1 MSINTKNLGLIKAI
15 HVGVN
20 PPVNIK
26 MLWYNITPND
36 NSHYYYDVKQLKW
49 IKLIGL
55 GTGGNINRISS
66 QANNIIKLLNDG
78 LFAQETITSIVDFSV
93 SNDKILTLKYRA
105 EDNNIQVKTVD
116 LKSLFQTTIRIKD
129 FKNENN
135 VLKIIESDDTI
146 FSVDLSSLNS
156 IQTENSN
163 TIELVGDGSN
173 NNKLQANLIVSKEQ
187 NNTLEVK
194 NDGLYNNLNIT
205 QFDVTGK
212 HSKEILLVIN
222 GQRYIAQFEDTY
234 VSKTEFDKTTG
245 DFKTYNSDSLIPLIS
260 NLDGRYAI
268 DTEIKKII
276 EDTKTELNKLIDSKV
291 TKIQGFSLVNDND
304 WATAQTNI
312 TNILS
317 KLIDSVTVTGENT
330 KKISINLKDGSK
342 FEASWQ
348 DLQGT
353 VGGDITP
360 DIRLNSIEFDI
371 NTGVF
376 TGRRSDNVDLT
387 ADLNGRWSLLG
398 HKHILND
405 ITDIKGIEVISKQN
419 TEGDIEYKI
428 YLQNTEGNAKYSFGS
443 IVIPKSSGGA
453 DKFLNSV
460 EIVDESN
467 VYYIKHKLNDSTEI
481 KTALPDFLFKYKT
494 IQEYTNSSLNDKPG
508 YFQVG
513 ERIQGKNPPVEDI
526 INAAQI
532 GRRYHLYGGR
542 LTNSYNSINENYYQY
557 TFAIPG
563 DFHDNGFYLYNNP
576 TDRENN
582 NLNNT
587 FQSNDTFDNSYY
599 NNWIKIIGFYRNE
612 ESGDKYETIRNTSFI
627 FDLNSESDTH
637 QSKFSI
643 SYDKGEQL
651 IYHKYI
657 HDSILPDSLNYNSYS
672 FELKDSSLL
681 FSVSSRNKI
690 DHNSIDLIISRTNFG
705 SEFLFYK
712 NTLSGEYA
720 ILNTGGIKKENSS
733 DEYVLLGGGGHKK
746 LSEITG
752 NSPSSISYND
762 LTDKPSLDFIPTSW
776 NKRNNKEIIRTQV
789 DEWLR
794 INELNSHANGVYFG
808 ISTVRTDGQVQVGEG
823 GDKILLSNDG
833 TINILNRTK
842 IVSRNNGDIA
852 FGNNAFNDLVYGE
865 FKGIK
870 IWGNNSDDKVVL
882 AGGGVKN
889 INDIVPSYKT
899 ITDAH
904 KFLDKDGAIHFGSGS
919 GIANAPGSY
928 FYEMVG
934 FTHSSKNWGFII
946 AKNIDVNDRKL
957 YVKQIING
965 SYTGWFELNGNSENI
980 SISNYIECNHNHNDS
995 VIFVENSLTI
1005 QLKDLVSLDCISF
1018 RKVFAGGQVTF
1029 ACDGKQIIYTNDNIF
1044 NGGDGSTA
1052 VVSIWNNK
1060 CYIDIRNI

>member
-49 IKLIGL
+49 VKLIGL
-55 GTGGNINRISS
+55 GTGGNINRISN

-93 SNDKILTLKYRA
+93 SNNKILTLKYRA
-105 EDNNIQVKTVD
+105 EDNNVQVKTVD
-116 LKSLFQTTIRIKD
+116 LKSLFPTTIRIKD

-222 GQRYIAQFEDTY
+222 GQRYIAQFEYTY

-291 TKIQGFSLVNDND
+291 TKIQGFSLVNDDD

-353 VGGDITP
+353 GGGGITP

-398 HKHILND
+398 HKHTLND
-405 ITDIKGIEVISKQN
+405 ITDIKGIEVSSKQN
-419 TEGDIEYKI
+419 TQGDIEYKI

-443 IVIPKSSGGA
+443 IVIPKSSGDA

-467 VYYIKHKLNDSTEI
+467 VYYIKHILNDNTEI
-481 KTALPDFLFKYKT
+481 KTALPNFILKYKNVSN
-494 IQEYTNSSLNDKPG
+494 YTNSSLNDKAG

-513 ERIQGKNPPVEDI
+513 ERIEGKNPP
-526 INAAQI
+526 INDSQTS
-532 GRRYHLYGGR
+532 RKYHLYGGR
-542 LTNSYNSINENYYQY
+542 LTNSENSTNENYLQY

-599 NNWIKIIGFYRNE
+599 NNWIKIIGFYINE

-627 FDLNSESDTH
+627 FDLNSENDTH

-690 DHNSIDLIISRTNFG
+690 DHNSIDLIISRTNYG

-712 NTLSGEYA
+712 NTTLGEYA

-746 LSEITG
+746 LSEITSG
-752 NSPSSISYND
+752 GSSSISYND

-776 NKRNNKEIIRTQV
+776 NNRGGKEVFKTQI
-789 DEWLR
+789 DDWLR
-794 INELNSHANGVYFG
+794 INENGSHPNGTYFG
-808 ISTVRTDGQVQVGEG
+808 AYRIRTDKGIQVGEG
-823 GDKILLSNDG
+823 GNKFHVNEEG
-833 TINILNRTK
+833 EVNIKNKAK
-842 IVSRNNGDIA
+842 IVVRDNGNIA
-852 FGNNAFNDLVYGE
+852 FGNMDFNDLVYGE

-870 IWGNNSDDKVVL
+870 IWCHDSDDKVIL

-889 INDIVPSYKT
+889 INEIAPSYKT

-904 KFLDKDGAIHFGSGS
+904 KFLDKDGAIHFGSGA
-919 GIANAPGSY
+919 GIENAPSGN
-928 FYEMVG
+928 FFEMVG
-934 FTHSSKNWGFII
+934 FTHSNKNWGFII
-946 AKNIDVNDRKL
+946 AKNIDEDDKTL
-957 YVKQIING
+957 YVKQVINGNYTDWLKIKENNPVGNIIN
-965 SYTGWFELNGNSENI
+965 STRQIL
-980 SISNYIECNHNHNDS
+980 SNEADK
-995 VIFVENSLTI
+995 VIFVTNSIDNCALNMFPDRCSVT
-1005 QLKDLVSLDCISF
+1005 F
-1018 RKVFAGGQVTF
+1018 RKVFDGGYVNFT
-1029 ACDGKQIIYTNDNIF
+1029 CLGKNIIYTVDNQF
-1044 NGGDGSTA
+1044 NGKKGSTA
-1052 VVSIWNNK
+1052 VVSIYEND